1 MICYLVYN
9 IHSYYDMLH
18 SYYGML
24 FSMLFSTQYTMGCYL
39 VHNIHSYYGML
50 FSTQYTFILW
60 AVLLHMHI
68 RDGSLCFRSS
78 PLFYS
83 LIPLNLSYY
92 SSTPLPLFL
101 RLFHSQVQ
109 NSNCKLLCTRLE
121 LSTSTDPSRPHRV
134 PCHAVNH
141 AHSMMSLHAE
151 SCPLFSH
158 YSRSKISPII
168 PKEIPA

>member
-1 MICYLVYN
+1 
-9 IHSYYDMLH
+9 
-18 SYYGML
+18 
-24 FSMLFSTQYTMGCYL
+24 MGCYL
-39 VHNIHSYYGML
+39 VHIYIHTMICYLVHIIIHSYYGML

-83 LIPLNLSYY
+83 LVPLNLSYY

-109 NSNCKLLCTRLE
+109 NSNCKLLCARLE
-121 LSTSTDPSRPHRV
+121 LSTSTD
-134 PCHAVNH
+134 
-141 AHSMMSLHAE
+141 
-151 SCPLFSH
+151 FH
-158 YSRSKISPII
+158 YDRTAYRATRLITRIQ
-168 PKEIPA
+168 